1 MGNAKGTREERRRA
15 AIARQGFDRDEVRD
29 RERRL
34 CEIERS
40 LDPVEVLT
48 IFAAGQ
54 SLAEY
59 VEWKAKNDAPTE
71 ARKGNEG

>member
-1 MGNAKGTREERRRA
+1 MGNAKGTREERRAA
-15 AIARQGFDRDEVRD
+15 AIARQGFDRDEARA
-29 RERRL
+29 RERSLR
-34 CEIERS
+34 EIERS

-59 VEWKAKNDAPTE
+59 VEWKAKQNQ
-71 ARKGNEG
+71 

>member
-1 MGNAKGTREERRRA
+1 MGNAKGTREERRAA
-15 AIARQGFDRDEVRD
+15 AIARQGFDRDEVRA

-34 CEIERS
+34 REIERS
-40 LDPVEVLT
+40 LHPVEILT
-48 IFAAGQ
+48 ICAAGQ

-71 ARKGNEG
+71 ARKGSDQ

>member
-1 MGNAKGTREERRRA
+1 MGNAKGTREERRA
-15 AIARQGFDRDEVRD
+15 SAIARQGFDRDEARD

-34 CEIERS
+34 REIERN
-40 LDPVEVLT
+40 LDPIEVLT

-59 VEWKAKNDAPTE
+59 VEWKAKKEMGT
-71 ARKGNEG
+71 KQ